1 MPKSFC
7 RLPLS
12 FFGKKDLADLT
23 NTMLGDVATTEQMF
37 SHYVPQYYASI
48 ISTCLIAISLFF
60 YDWRLALAAL
70 WVLPVALAIVGT
82 SKKAQNYFSRK
93 QNMAQIAV
101 QDGVQECLETVR
113 DLKSNNA
120 EEEYLRGLYQKID
133 TLESRHMKSE
143 LGTAMFVVPAQ
154 MILKLGIASVALVGS
169 MLLMNGTLTLITFF
183 MFLLVVSRIYEPMSF
198 SLQNLA
204 AMNSLQINIDRMNE
218 IENCKEQEGKTEF
231 QPKGYDISFENVAL
245 PITPRKRCFK
255 MYPLR
260 RSRAR

>member
-1 MPKSFC
+1 MINRIMKRFALSREGAKGLVCAVAACTVGDIVLMFPVGLLYFLVSDFLEGAVPKNHYGLYGAGIAVALLLIFISEFWKYNATYFSTYRESGRC
-7 RLPLS
+7 RIRLAEKLRRLPLS

-113 DLKSNNA
+113 DLK
-120 EEEYLRGLYQKID
+120 
-133 TLESRHMKSE
+133 
-143 LGTAMFVVPAQ
+143 
-154 MILKLGIASVALVGS
+154 
-169 MLLMNGTLTLITFF
+169 IT
-183 MFLLVVSRIYEPMSF
+183 MRKK
-198 SLQNLA
+198 
-204 AMNSLQINIDRMNE
+204 NICADYIKR
-218 IENCKEQEGKTEF
+218 
-231 QPKGYDISFENVAL
+231 S
-245 PITPRKRCFK
+245 TP
-255 MYPLR
+255 
-260 RSRAR
+260 